1 MLKIKFINW
10 WSDGKNDFFR
20 KFIENYLNI
29 KTEIVDN
36 NPDILFF
43 SVFYKISP
51 QQYLKNNPTI
61 KLKIFF
67 TGEDTT
73 SQYSRGNGSDHY
85 YLNFADISLGF
96 KFIDHPN
103 YIRFPLWLT
112 YINIEQFN
120 MGKPCL
126 PFQKIV
132 SFKPNDKGKFCCL
145 ISNHDSNNTRTNIV
159 KSLSNYETVS
169 IAGNIKN
176 NFKNIT
182 NLHNIDAGK
191 NEYHKQNS
199 LNNFKF
205 NICSESSISPG
216 YITEKL
222 FECII
227 GGCIPIYYCN
237 HDIDIEPEIINNN
250 FIIKYNNTNIE
261 TVTKKIIEINTN
273 KKLYDHFVN
282 QNLLNN
288 NAYDN
293 IISYYDKLK
302 IKITEKLNQF

>member
-1 MLKIKFINW
+1 MLKIQFINW
-10 WSDGKNDFFR
+10 WSNGKDDFFK
-20 KFIENYLNI
+20 KFIENYMKI
-29 KTEIVDN
+29 ETVVVDHQ
-36 NPDILFF
+36 PDILFF
-43 SVFYKISP
+43 SVFHKISP
-51 QQYLKNNPTI
+51 HQYVKNNPSV

-73 SQYSRGNGSDHY
+73 SGYSRGCGSDHY

-96 KFIDHPN
+96 KNLDHPN

-112 YINIEQFN
+112 YINIEKYN

-126 PFQKIV
+126 PFQKIAN
-132 SFKPNDKGKFCCL
+132 FKPNNQGKFCCI

-159 KSLSNYETVS
+159 QSLSNYEIISV
-169 IAGNIKN
+169 AGNIKN
-176 NFKNIT
+176 NFKNIAKI
-182 NLHNIDAGK
+182 HNISAGK
-191 NEYHKQNS
+191 NEYNKQLC
-199 LNNFKF
+199 LNGFKF

-216 YITEKL
+216 YISEKL

-237 HDIDIEPEIINNN
+237 HDVDIESEIINNN
-250 FIIKYNNTNIE
+250 FIIKYNNNNVE
-261 TVTKKIIEINTN
+261 TVAKKILEINNN
-273 KKLYDHFVN
+273 KKLYDEFVN
-282 QNLLNN
+282 QNILNN

-302 IKITEKLNQF
+302 IKIFEKLN

>member
-1 MLKIKFINW
+1 MLKLKFINW
-10 WSDGKNDFFR
+10 WSNGKDDFFK
-20 KFIENYLNI
+20 KFIENYMNVE
-29 KTEIVDN
+29 TVVVDHE
-36 NPDILFF
+36 PDILFF
-43 SVFYKISP
+43 SVFHKISP
-51 QQYLKNNPTI
+51 HQYVKNNPSV

-73 SQYSRGNGSDHY
+73 SGYSRGCGSDHY

-96 KFIDHPN
+96 KNLDHPN

-112 YINIEQFN
+112 YINIEKYN

-132 SFKPNDKGKFCCL
+132 NFKPNNQGKFCCI

-159 KSLSNYETVS
+159 ESLSNHEIISV
-169 IAGNIKN
+169 AGNIKN
-176 NFKNIT
+176 NFKNIAKI
-182 NLHNIDAGK
+182 HNISAGK
-191 NEYHKQNS
+191 NEYNKQLC
-199 LNNFKF
+199 LNGFKF

-216 YITEKL
+216 YISEKL

-237 HDIDIEPEIINNN
+237 HDVDIESEIINNN
-250 FIIKYNNTNIE
+250 FIIKYNNNNVE
-261 TVTKKIIEINTN
+261 TVTKKILEINNN
-273 KKLYDHFVN
+273 KKLYDEFVN
-282 QNLLNN
+282 QNILNN

-302 IKITEKLNQF
+302 IKIFEKLNEF

>member
-1 MLKIKFINW
+1 MLKIQFINW
-10 WSDGKNDFFR
+10 WSNGKDDFFK
-20 KFIENYLNI
+20 KFIENYMKI
-29 KTEIVDN
+29 ETVVVDHQ
-36 NPDILFF
+36 PDILFF
-43 SVFYKISP
+43 SVFHKISP
-51 QQYLKNNPTI
+51 HQYVKNNPSV

-73 SQYSRGNGSDHY
+73 SGYSRGCGSDHY

-96 KFIDHPN
+96 KNLDHPN

-112 YINIEQFN
+112 YINIEKYN

-126 PFQKIV
+126 PFQKIAN
-132 SFKPNDKGKFCCL
+132 FKPNNQGKFCCI

-159 KSLSNYETVS
+159 QSLSNYEIISV
-169 IAGNIKN
+169 AGNIKN
-176 NFKNIT
+176 NFKNIAKI
-182 NLHNIDAGK
+182 HNISAGK
-191 NEYHKQNS
+191 NEYNKQLC
-199 LNNFKF
+199 LNGFKF

-216 YITEKL
+216 YISEKL

-237 HDIDIEPEIINNN
+237 HDVDIESEIINNN
-250 FIIKYNNTNIE
+250 FIIKYNNNNVE
-261 TVTKKIIEINTN
+261 TVAKKILEINNN
-273 KKLYDHFVN
+273 KKLYDEFVN
-282 QNLLNN
+282 QNILNN

-302 IKITEKLNQF
+302 IKILEKLN